1 MYGKLEALQSEIG
14 EDELMKIAGKLNDE
28 SEENADKG
36 TKPKKGKSSII
47 RLKIAVRAGMRYWI
61 CLMARVQRLWRV
73 NRTGEML
80 TAWSLIQSMWMRL
93 LRDGKNLPEKRRCC

>member
-36 TKPKKGKSSII
+36 TKPKKVKSSVEAA
-47 RLKIAVRAGMRYWI
+47 KKS
-61 CLMARVQRLWRV
+61 QK
-73 NRTGEML
+73 NGEN
-80 TAWSLIQSMWMRL
+80 S
-93 LRDGKNLPEKRRCC
+93 

>member
-36 TKPKKGKSSII
+36 TKPKKGKSSV
-47 RLKIAVRAGMRYWI
+47 KAAKKS
-61 CLMARVQRLWRV
+61 Q
-73 NRTGEML
+73 
-80 TAWSLIQSMWMRL
+80 
-93 LRDGKNLPEKRRCC
+93 KNG